1 MKPLDQL
8 REEQRRLKSEIDL
21 REQRI
26 NEKLKDLE
34 TNFGKMT
41 LNSIL
46 PFNTDQ
52 LEKASGIFSNINS
65 MILKII
71 PSSVGEEKREK
82 IQSVLKTVEM
92 AAAGLAYKYVTKFFK

>member
-26 NEKLKDLE
+26 NEKLKELE

-71 PSSVGEEKREK
+71 PSSVGEEKKEK